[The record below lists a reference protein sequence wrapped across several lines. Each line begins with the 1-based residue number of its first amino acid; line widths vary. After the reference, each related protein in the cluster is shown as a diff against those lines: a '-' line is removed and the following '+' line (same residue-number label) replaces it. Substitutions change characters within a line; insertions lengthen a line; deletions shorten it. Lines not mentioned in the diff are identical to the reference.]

1 MDANGNDNTIS
12 THSYGKTVSVT
23 DIQVGLLPNNIKQC
37 YEEYLT
43 TKNQPSISKED
54 VQKLLEL
61 WFSKKSG
68 NGSEIECEFTSESG
82 DVGYEECDNTK
93 RQRVNSTI

>member
-1 MDANGNDNTIS
+1 METNEIDNTINLH
-12 THSYGKTVSVT
+12 TYDKTVSVT

-43 TKNQPSISKED
+43 EKNQTPISKEE

-61 WFSKKSG
+61 WFSKKSSH
-68 NGSEIECEFTSESG
+68 GSEIECEFTSKSS
-82 DVGYEECDNTK
+82 DVGYEECDHTK